1 MWGGGSILSRARIK
15 MMNINWPNFVQTFSS
30 FSSVSKTVVVLFVE
44 EEVKENKEVLPDS
57 VMQFLPYLIKDN
69 WLLNYTNFEGIEKTL
84 IGMNKRTHKQSQMH
98 LAIADLKLHYT
109 DFESDFT
116 DFFEN
121 LRTFSANK
129 ILEIP

>member
-1 MWGGGSILSRARIK
+1 MTIK
-15 MMNINWPNFVQTFSS
+15 
-30 FSSVSKTVVVLFVE
+30 K

-84 IGMNKRTHKQSQMH
+84 IGMNKRTSLKSQMH
-98 LAIADLKLHYT
+98 LAITDLKLHYT